1 MDMPYL
7 LDILGNEN
15 RRNILTLLSYRPC
28 YVTEISEEL
37 GVAPKAIIDHLKLLE
52 DAGLVESYYDEQG
65 RKYYEI
71 ANNVRIEVSISP
83 LMFDVNV
90 SKVEVNAEVQRDL
103 HDRYE
108 SRAVARSSVE
118 ALKYL
123 SEEVQ
128 RLNRSSVELRE
139 TQKSVQG
146 MLSEVTGMCIELINQ
161 VAADQIEAEILYMLI
176 RGPAS
181 YEELTDKLNLPD
193 EAMKRELARLMKKG
207 LVTYRTGLWSII

>member
-37 GVAPKAIIDHLKLLE
+37 KVAPKAIIDHLKILE
-52 DAGLVESYYDEQG
+52 AAGLVENYNDEQG

-90 SKVEVNAEVQRDL
+90 SRVEVGTEEQRTIRE
-103 HDRYE
+103 RYSVDKE
-108 SRAVARSSVE
+108 AVGALKNMSGELQRLSGSVE
-118 ALKYL
+118 
-123 SEEVQ
+123 
-128 RLNRSSVELRE
+128 ELRE
-139 TQKSVQG
+139 AQKSVQR
-146 MLSEVTGMCIELINQ
+146 MISEVTGMCIELINR
-161 VAADQIEAEILYMLI
+161 VAADQIEAEILYLLI
-176 RGPAS
+176 RGPTS
-181 YEELTDKLNLPD
+181 YEELTDKLNIPD
-193 EAMKRELARLMKKG
+193 LEMKEELANLLKKG
-207 LVTYRTGLWSII
+207 LVTYKKGSWSIK